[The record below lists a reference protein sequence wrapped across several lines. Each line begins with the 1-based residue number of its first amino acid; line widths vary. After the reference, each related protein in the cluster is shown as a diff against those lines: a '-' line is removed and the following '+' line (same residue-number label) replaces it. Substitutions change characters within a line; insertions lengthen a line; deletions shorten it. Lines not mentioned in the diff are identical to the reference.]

1 MDVVFQHWS
10 ASWPVLSA
18 YVLLAAWHLAG
29 LRTALATPAPGTT
42 RHQLAREAA
51 VFQLGLAVIAAALVS
66 PLGYW
71 STVYLSVRAIQE
83 LLAAVVGPGLLV
95 LGAPWAAMRLG
106 RNFLTRTAARP
117 VLAVAAANVVWIGW
131 QLPILADAAH
141 GNAAARVAEYAA
153 YLVAGVVFWLQL
165 ISSHPVAQE
174 SSPLRRFALLAGTV
188 IASTVVGMALVF
200 GANKLYPAYGG
211 PLHSGMTV
219 VQDQQLAGAILWM
232 GMLFPLVA
240 AGVALLMQWFSN
252 EESAE
257 LAAGFDRLLAPRR
270 HDWPSRPVHR

>member
-1 MDVVFQHWS
+1 VDVVFQHWS
-10 ASWPVLSA
+10 ASWPVLIA
-18 YVLLAAWHLAG
+18 FVFLAAWHLVG
-29 LRTALATPAPGTT
+29 LRRTLARPVPGTT
-42 RHQLAREAA
+42 RRQLVREAV

-66 PLGYW
+66 PIGYW

-83 LLAAVVGPGLLV
+83 LLAAVAGPGLIV
-95 LGAPWAAMRLG
+95 LGAPWAAIGLG
-106 RNFLTRTAARP
+106 RGLLTRASARP
-117 VLAVAAANVVWIGW
+117 VLAVIAANVVWIGW
-131 QLPILADAAH
+131 QVPVLADAAH
-141 GNAAARVAEYAA
+141 ANPLVRVAEYVT
-153 YLVAGVVFWLQL
+153 YMVAGVVFWLQL
-165 ISSHPVAQE
+165 ISSRPAQQE
-174 SSPLRRFALLAGTV
+174 ATPLRRFTLLTGSV
-188 IASTVVGMALVF
+188 IASTVLGMALVF
-200 GANKLYPAYGG
+200 GVNKLYPAYSG

-257 LAAGFDRLLAPRR
+257 LEAGLNRLLAPRR